1 MSTFQV
7 EIVTPD
13 SRVYEG
19 PITALTAP
27 GSGGRFQILQDHA
40 PLISTLGKGELR
52 LDLESGESTSYE
64 VEGGVLEVMN
74 NKAIVLLERIIAG
87 EIQEQE
93 EDE

>member
-27 GSGGRFQILQDHA
+27 GSEGRFQILQNHA
-40 PLISTLGKGELR
+40 PLISTLGNGELR
-52 LDLESGESTSYE
+52 LELESGESTSYN

-74 NKAIVLLERIIAG
+74 NKAIVLLERILEEEA
-87 EIQEQE
+87 QE
-93 EDE
+93 E